1 MIVTAENREQYF
13 RSQNKFY
20 VAGWVANE
28 QCELP
33 QSLPESCRD
42 NPVIVKQYEDY
53 IAGYGDCVANI
64 ECLSAEIV

>member
-1 MIVTAENREQYF
+1 MIVTAENREEYF

-28 QCELP
+28 QWELP

-42 NPVIVKQYEDY
+42 NPVIKKQYEDY

-64 ECLSAEIV
+64 ECLSADIV

>member
-1 MIVTAENREQYF
+1 MDVI
-13 RSQNKFY
+13 SQNKFY

-42 NPVIVKQYEDY
+42 NPVVVKQYQDY

-64 ECLSAEIV
+64 ECLSADIV

>member
-1 MIVTAENREQYF
+1 MVVTAENREEYF

-42 NPVIVKQYEDY
+42 NPVVVKQYEDY

>member
-1 MIVTAENREQYF
+1 MVVTAENREEYF

-20 VAGWVANE
+20 VAGRVANE

-42 NPVIVKQYEDY
+42 NPVIKKQYEDY

-64 ECLSAEIV
+64 ECLSADIV

>member
-1 MIVTAENREQYF
+1 MIVTAENREEYF

-28 QCELP
+28 QNELP

-42 NPVIVKQYEDY
+42 NSVVVKQYQDY

-64 ECLSAEIV
+64 ECLSADIV